1 MVRYNWSPGIPRN
14 TMKIERDFITNEND
28 AQINWDYNG
37 ATTYTVVNK
46 DQKNQY
52 GEYRGY
58 TVTPGKFALS
68 GSKTV
73 ELTESSERQHHPF
86 DRSELN

>member
-1 MVRYNWSPGIPRN
+1 
-14 TMKIERDFITNEND
+14 MKIERDFITNEND
-28 AQINWDYNG
+28 AQINWDYNA

-58 TVTPGKFALS
+58 SITPGKLTLS
-68 GSKTV
+68 
-73 ELTESSERQHHPF
+73 
-86 DRSELN
+86 